1 MKNINEEILDTSTE
15 DEVKEI
21 KPEKILDE
29 ENSLSCRVRRK
40 IEDYLEK
47 RQYKDELG
55 SFDEELDI
63 I

>member
-1 MKNINEEILDTSTE
+1 MKNINEEILDISTE

-21 KPEKILDE
+21 KPGKILDE

-55 SFDEELDI
+55 SFDEELDVI
-63 I
+63 